1 MAIRATVWPRPNLQR
16 FTDILD
22 ASPNLVKMVV
32 GEKGETLLHRWASQI
47 LTTVRING
55 KEEKEPN
62 INHSRKFSQHI
73 CFEAIYCV
81 HSNGENSR
89 SVHTT

>member
-32 GEKGETLLHRWASQI
+32 GEKGETLLHRW
-47 LTTVRING
+47 VG
-55 KEEKEPN
+55 EPKC
-62 INHSRKFSQHI
+62 IHSRNQWKRGKRAKCTVGKFSNMMSAWKQ
-73 CFEAIYCV
+73 FCV
-81 HSNGENSR
+81 L
-89 SVHTT
+89 